1 MIPGVNPRQMQQMMK
16 QMGMSQESLPATK
29 ITIETLTGQTLVFKN
44 PDVQKI
50 TMKGQ
55 VTFQLSGKFETI
67 LPKAVI
73 SISSDDIEMVAESAK
88 VSKEVAE
95 ATLKKADGDIAQA
108 IVNLT
113 ELK

>member
-16 QMGMSQESLPATK
+16 QMGMSQDSVAATK
-29 ITIETLTGQTLVFKN
+29 VTIETLTGETLVFKN

-50 TMKGQ
+50 KMKGQ
-55 VTFQLSGKFETI
+55 VTFQLSGKYESV

-88 VSKEVAE
+88 VSKDKAE
-95 ATLKKADGDIAQA
+95 ETLKAVDGDIAQA

-113 ELK
+113 ELN